1 MKILKTIALAGAL
14 ALSSVIIMPTASTEA
29 QAGSNGA
36 DIALRYV
43 GTNPTKMRRL
53 WCANFM
59 GLIERKAGRRGT
71 GSNLAKSYSKYGT
84 KISLSNARRGDIVV
98 TGRRGG
104 GHVGY
109 YLGRKGNKVQLVSG
123 NTGGRKGRRVV
134 GVGYYATSRILA
146 VVRPSG
152 GRSMTA
158 DASVRTKSKK
168 SLKKNQARA
177 IILALNDNDNE

>member
-14 ALSSVIIMPTASTEA
+14 IFASAVISPITSTEA
-29 QAGSNGA
+29 HARNAA
-36 DIALRYV
+36 DVALKYV

-59 GLIERKAGRRGT
+59 GLIERKVGRPGT
-71 GSNLAKSYSKYGT
+71 GSNLAKSYSRYG
-84 KISLSNARRGDIVV
+84 KRVSLSNAQKGDIVV

-109 YLGRKGNKVQLVSG
+109 YLGRNGNKVKLVSG

-134 GVGYYATSRILA
+134 GVGFYPTSRIIA

-152 GRSMTA
+152 GRQFA
-158 DASVRTKSKK
+158 DASERTISKSKK
-168 SLKKNQARA
+168 NLKRARNKA
-177 IILALNDNDNE
+177 ILLAMNDDND